1 LRGHFQQ
8 KNGDSQPVNGSRMDD
23 QRTDRESGTIKSRAR
38 IAAGEIVRATII
50 VASAC
55 AILGALF
62 AIPEIK
68 PLKTSYV
75 PSLYERIFVGFF
87 GCGMIGAAFG
97 AAAGIFLALFHFV
110 KSFYFPPLNRPVP
123 KIGTFWNKKSSS
135 LPVQKSNLAP
145 CPPPA
150 APS

>member
-1 LRGHFQQ
+1 
-8 KNGDSQPVNGSRMDD
+8 MDD
-23 QRTDRESGTIKSRAR
+23 QRDDRTSGTIKSRAR
-38 IAAGEIVRATII
+38 IAAGEIIRATII
-50 VASAC
+50 AASVC

-75 PSLYERIFVGFF
+75 PPLFERIIVGFF

-110 KSFYFPPLNRPVP
+110 KSLFP
-123 KIGTFWNKKSSS
+123 TT
-135 LPVQKSNLAP
+135 
-145 CPPPA
+145 
-150 APS
+150 